1 MSANPHTSPLAVA
14 LFEAFA
20 RNGGNRPNDH
30 FDRNAAEQWMQQ
42 ALDECLPK
50 PAAAQEAVRQPDG
63 YHYRYP
69 DLYGTDTC
77 IRKNNGE
84 EVNGSKPVEAVPYWY
99 APVTAAP
106 ADTWFADQLTAMGEV
121 IPLASTPAAPADDE
135 EDAYVIDQ
143 MGKLL
148 AEIAVIVNGPEPAG
162 TRWSYHDLPA
172 KVKALASTPAAPGIG
187 LQAFRKVA
195 MPLLCQM
202 LCSHD
207 AESVARK
214 LHAALLDASPK
225 GALNEQFGSAE
236 GLGGS
241 EAVSGGGT
249 CGRSL
254 AKARDAWMA
263 SDEARMLANDR
274 NGPIAGKYL
283 RNRLEVAFCAGY
295 DAAQA
300 GDAEVQP

>member
-1 MSANPHTSPLAVA
+1 MTMQPNNKCTCPSGDGSLRWPCPVHPAASAHEAVA
-14 LFEAFA
+14 
-20 RNGGNRPNDH
+20 
-30 FDRNAAEQWMQQ
+30 WMTRK
-42 ALDECLPK
+42 ALDRFAEHRAGNAD
-50 PAAAQEAVRQPDG
+50 AAASSYAYAMPDDDCFV
-63 YHYRYP
+63 P
-69 DLYGTDTC
+69 LY
-77 IRKNNGE
+77 
-84 EVNGSKPVEAVPYWY
+84 A
-99 APVTAAP
+99 APVT
-106 ADTWFADQLTAMGEV
+106 
-121 IPLASTPAAPADDE
+121 AAPADDE

-225 GALNEQFGSAE
+225 GATFPNDGNSEAQFIADGERLNCPACGGSGHVE
-236 GLGGS
+236 DSPKGGS
-241 EAVSGGGT
+241 EARAYTTGHCENHKKPGGCPLHNLQ
-249 CGRSL
+249 CGYPQCDRQP
-254 AKARDAWMA
+254 A
-263 SDEARMLANDR
+263 S
-274 NGPIAGKYL
+274 
-283 RNRLEVAFCAGY
+283 
-295 DAAQA
+295 
-300 GDAEVQP
+300 DAEVKA